1 MRFIPERFVPGTKGY
16 NLDAVMESFMVVYGP
31 GRRICPGRF
40 VAVQQVFITIATIIS
55 LFDITPGLDHNG
67 KPNKVVPEFT
77 FGLAW
82 LVTRSW
88 RETSY

>member
-1 MRFIPERFVPGTKGY
+1 MRFNPERFIPGTKGH
-16 NLDAVMESFMVVYGP
+16 NFDSVMESFMVVYGP

-40 VAVQQVFITIATIIS
+40 VAFQQLFITMATIIS
-55 LFDITPGLDHNG
+55 LFDITPGLDENG

-82 LVTRSW
+82 
-88 RETSY
+88 